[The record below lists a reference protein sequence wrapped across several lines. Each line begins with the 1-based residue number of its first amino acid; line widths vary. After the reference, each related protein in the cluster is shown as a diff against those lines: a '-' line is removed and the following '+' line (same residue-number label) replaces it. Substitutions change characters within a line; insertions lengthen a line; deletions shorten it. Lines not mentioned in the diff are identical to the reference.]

1 MATKTS
7 MLSAA
12 SVCLLKALVALS
24 SVFSFKIPYIPY
36 SFAHYYYDCVL
47 FPNTISRYSYIC
59 KA

>member
-1 MATKTS
+1 MVTKTS

-24 SVFSFKIPYIPY
+24 GVFSFKIPY
-36 SFAHYYYDCVL
+36 SFAHYYYNYVL